1 MGFEDALRHTL
12 QFFEGGYVNDPDDA
26 GGETYKGVTRRS
38 HPNWPGWALVDEA
51 KKGAGGKAAVINGRL
66 KGDQRMEM
74 LVEDL
79 YRKGYWDPLGE
90 LPERVKMKTFDIA
103 VNAGKDTAERLL
115 QTALNA
121 LGAGLK
127 VDGIIG
133 PATRGALG
141 GFPQEDVLDALCRAQ
156 EGHYRTLVKKKPV
169 YLKFLKGWLKRAA
182 WKPA

>member
-1 MGFEDALRHTL
+1 MSFDDALKHTL
-12 QFFEGGYVNDPDDA
+12 QFEGGYANDPDDA
-26 GGETYKGVTRRS
+26 GGETYKGVSRRAN
-38 HPNWPGWALVDEA
+38 PGWPGWALVDEA

-66 KGDQRMEM
+66 NGDQRMEM

-90 LPERVKMKTFDIA
+90 LPERVRMKTFDIA
-103 VNAGKDTAERLL
+103 VNAGTARAGKLL
-115 QTALNA
+115 QQALNT
-121 LGAGLK
+121 LGARLK

-156 EGHYRTLVKKKPV
+156 EGHYRSLVKSRPANA
-169 YLKFLKGWLKRAA
+169 KFLKGWLKRAA
-182 WKPA
+182 WKPS